1 MPVLTSSN
9 ACVAGLPGSHTQP
22 QHPLLPLQALRAAG
36 GRGFSDTSGGG
47 GGGAADARAGFG
59 LLYALSGSLKPLCCW
74 CVEGGG
80 SVSSSDG
87 GAAGAGAGAAAAAA
101 AAAAGA
107 AGAAGAAAADASDD
121 EGGQEDNSM
130 AGLIARI
137 TRAVRTAPS
146 SR

>member
-1 MPVLTSSN
+1 MPVLISSN

-47 GGGAADARAGFG
+47 GGAALARAGFG

-87 GAAGAGAGAAAAAA
+87 GAAGAGAGAA
-101 AAAAGA
+101 GA
-107 AGAAGAAAADASDD
+107 AAAGAAAADASDD